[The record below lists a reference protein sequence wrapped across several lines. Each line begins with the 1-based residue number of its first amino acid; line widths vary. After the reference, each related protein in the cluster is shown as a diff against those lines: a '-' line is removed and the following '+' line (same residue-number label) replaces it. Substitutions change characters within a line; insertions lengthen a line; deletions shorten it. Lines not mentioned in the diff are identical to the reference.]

1 MFKRKGQPETSSE
14 PLRALV
20 SDLVV
25 RVADCVARVDS
36 LETRWKDAQDQLRRS
51 YQRLEKAGQ
60 RLENVPEPEHP
71 TPVVH
76 EHGRGFAE
84 KLRQLKGA

>member
-1 MFKRKGQPETSSE
+1 MFKRKGQAETSSE
-14 PLRALV
+14 PLRQLV

-51 YQRLEKAGQ
+51 YQRLEKASQ
-60 RLENVPEPEHP
+60 RLEASEPPPAEHA
-71 TPVVH
+71 PVA
-76 EHGRGFAE
+76 EHGRGFSE
-84 KLRQLKGA
+84 KLRQLRGA